1 MKILKT
7 WTIVLLTSFVALAC
21 SSNAQRSEIEEVGD
35 AISVTLF
42 ALEEVTEESQVSGTG
57 LLSSINDVQYAFKVG
72 GVIDRIF
79 VEEGQSFPKR
89 KLIAQ
94 LLLTEIDAGLQ
105 QAQLAVDKASRDYQ
119 RVQSLFADSVATLE
133 QLQNSK
139 TALELTEKQ
148 LSTVAFN
155 KKYAFIYA
163 DKPGFVVKKLA
174 NEGEVIAGGSPVLA
188 CSENG
193 NKSWELKIGLSDK
206 EWAKVSIGNKAQVM
220 LEAFPDIWWEAE
232 VFRKSGA
239 ADMGTGS
246 FQVELKLKNLTE
258 SAAIGMFGKAI
269 IQTGLQ
275 QKSKLIPYEALIE
288 ADGKMAFVFV
298 PMGTNRVKKQP
309 VVIENFSEKGVSIS
323 EGLEGVSEIVLGNSA
338 FLNEFSTIQ
347 FIKTQP

>member
-1 MKILKT
+1 MKTLKT
-7 WTIVLLTSFVALAC
+7 GTLVVLTSFIAFAC
-21 SSNAQRSEIEEVGD
+21 SSSAQRSEIEEGYD

-42 ALEEVTEESQVSGTG
+42 TLEETTEETHVTGTG
-57 LLSSINDVQYAFKVG
+57 LLSSINDVKYAFKIG

-79 VEEGQSFPKR
+79 VEEGQSFPKG

-94 LLLTEIDAGLQ
+94 LLLTEIDAGHL

-119 RVQSLFADSVATLE
+119 RVQNLFADSVATLE

-139 TALELTEKQ
+139 TVLELSEQQ

-155 KKYAFIYA
+155 KKYACIYA
-163 DKPGFVVKKLA
+163 DKPGFVVKKMA
-174 NEGEVIAGGSPVLA
+174 NEGEVIAGGAPVLA

-193 NKSWELKIGLSDK
+193 NDSWELKIGLSDK
-206 EWAKVSIGNKAQVM
+206 EWAKVSMGNKAKVR
-220 LEAFPDIWWEAE
+220 LEAFPDSWWEGE

-246 FQVELKLKNLTE
+246 FQVELKLENLTE
-258 SAAIGMFGKAI
+258 SPAIGMFGKAI

-288 ADGKMAFVFV
+288 ADGKKAFVFV

-309 VVIENFSEKGVSIS
+309 VLIESFADKGVSIS

-347 FIKTQP
+347 FIKQQP

>member
-1 MKILKT
+1 MKRYLSIIMLLS
-7 WTIVLLTSFVALAC
+7 LLTLAAC
-21 SSNAQRSEIEEVGD
+21 NKENETKGIDSSGDVIAVSLLKISELEQEY
-35 AISVTLF
+35 AISG
-42 ALEEVTEESQVSGTG
+42 SG
-57 LLSSINDVQYAFKVG
+57 LLSTENEMRQAFKIG
-72 GVIDRIF
+72 GIIDRIY
-79 VEEGQSFPKR
+79 VNEGQSFKEG
-89 KLIAQ
+89 Q
-94 LLLTEIDAGLQ
+94 LLASLKLTEIESGYTQAELGLAK
-105 QAQLAVDKASRDYQ
+105 AQRDYV
-119 RVQSLFADSVATLE
+119 RIENLYADSVATLE
-133 QLQNSK
+133 QLQNTQ
-139 TALELTEKQ
+139 TALELAKQ
-148 LSTVAFN
+148 QLAAVAFD

-239 ADMGTGS
+239 ADLGTGS
-246 FQVELKLKNLTE
+246 FQVELKLENLTE

-288 ADGKMAFVFV
+288 ADGKKAFVFV
-298 PMGTNRVKKQP
+298 PIGTNRVKKQP

-323 EGLEGVSEIVLGNSA
+323 EGLEGVSEIILGNSA

-347 FIKTQP
+347 FIK

>member
-1 MKILKT
+1 MLS
-7 WTIVLLTSFVALAC
+7 LLTLAAC
-21 SSNAQRSEIEEVGD
+21 GKKNEIKVPNSLGD
-35 AISVTLF
+35 VISVSL
-42 ALEEVTEESQVSGTG
+42 LKISEMEQEYIVSGSG
-57 LLSSINDVQYAFKVG
+57 LLSTENEMRQSFKIG
-72 GVIDRIF
+72 GIIDRIF
-79 VEEGQSFPKR
+79 VNEGQSFKQG
-89 KLIAQ
+89 Q
-94 LLLTEIDAGLQ
+94 LLASLKLTEIESGYI
-105 QAQLAVDKASRDYQ
+105 QAELGFAKAQRDFSRVENLY
-119 RVQSLFADSVATLE
+119 ADSVATLE
-133 QLQNSK
+133 QLQNSQ
-139 TALELTEKQ
+139 TALELAKQ
-148 LSTVAFN
+148 QLTAVAFD

-206 EWAKVSIGNKAQVM
+206 EWGKVSIGNKAQVM
-220 LEAFPDIWWEAE
+220 LEAFPDICWEAE

-246 FQVELKLKNLTE
+246 FQVELKLENLTE

-269 IQTGLQ
+269 IQTGLR
-275 QKSKLIPYEALIE
+275 QKSKFIPYEALIE
-288 ADGKMAFVFV
+288 ADGKKAFVFV

-309 VVIENFSEKGVSIS
+309 VLIESFSQKGVSIS

-347 FIKTQP
+347 FIKPQP

>member
-1 MKILKT
+1 M
-7 WTIVLLTSFVALAC
+7 
-21 SSNAQRSEIEEVGD
+21 
-35 AISVTLF
+35 
-42 ALEEVTEESQVSGTG
+42 
-57 LLSSINDVQYAFKVG
+57 
-72 GVIDRIF
+72 
-79 VEEGQSFPKR
+79 EEGQSFPKG

-119 RVQSLFADSVATLE
+119 RVQNLFADSVATLE

-246 FQVELKLKNLTE
+246 FQVELKLENLTE

-288 ADGKMAFVFV
+288 ADGKIAFVFV

-338 FLNEFSTIQ
+338 FLNEFSIIQ